1 MNEHE
6 MRDSCLWRFNDLE
19 NKLGVLE
26 EKHDKRLEKDSII
39 EKAILE
45 IQISSQLT
53 AKTLA
58 KLEEKFESLTKE
70 KTNDDKARE
79 DKWFKIF
86 EKVLLILAGVIGALL
101 GTKLL

>member
-6 MRDSCLWRFNDLE
+6 MRDSCLWRFSELE
-19 NKLGVLE
+19 NKMSILE

-58 KLEEKFESLTKE
+58 KLEEKFESLIKD
-70 KTNDDKARE
+70 KASDDKTRE

-86 EKVLLILAGVIGALL
+86 EKIILILAGVIGALL